1 MNHDLKEICTRYLAM
16 ADSAIEK
23 VREYGPKDS
32 FIETIS
38 RDYMKMITGYIS
50 DAHFF
55 FEKGDYVRC
64 LSAVNYAYGWIDAG
78 ARFGIL
84 DVQGDHVNFTLFK

>member
-1 MNHDLKEICTRYLAM
+1 MENDLPEVCRKYLSM
-16 ADSAIEK
+16 ADSAVEK
-23 VREYGPKDS
+23 IHGYGPKDS

-38 RDYMKMITGYIS
+38 EDYMKMIRGYIS

-55 FEKGDYVRC
+55 YEKGDYIRC

-84 DVQGDHVNFTLFK
+84 DVQGDHKNFTLFR